1 MSRRTATL
9 VVAGLLLVALAI
21 VASTM
26 PVPYAALSPGPTA
39 DTLGADHG
47 QPLIRI
53 EQHRTYP
60 TGGRLDLTTV
70 AVTGADFRMDLLHAL
85 RGWVDP
91 QVAIVPRET
100 VYPDGTSVEEIK
112 RRNAEEMELSQ
123 QHATAAALRS
133 LDIPVTATVIVGA
146 VTKGAPALG
155 VLHAG
160 DRILAVDGEA
170 VSTPQDVRA
179 AVIRHQ
185 PGDTVRMGIRQGGR
199 TRTVEIVTAPAPGDE
214 TRAIVGIYPS
224 RGYAYPFP
232 VRIRLADVGGPS
244 AGLMFALGVV
254 DKLTPGTITRGRF
267 VAGTG
272 TIDAR
277 GNVGPIGGIQMK
289 IIGADEAGADVF
301 LTPEGNCPDAL
312 AVKPDGMR
320 LVAVRTLGDALDALE
335 ALRGSNGWGGV
346 PTCEA

>member
-60 TGGRLDLTTV
+60 TAGSLDLTTV
-70 AVTGADFRMDLLHAL
+70 AVSGADFRMDLLHAL

-123 QHATAAALRS
+123 QQATTAALRS

-146 VTKGAPALG
+146 VAKGAPALG

-160 DRILAVDGEA
+160 DRILAVDGDA
-170 VSTPQDVRA
+170 VSTPQDVRT
-179 AVIRHQ
+179 AVIRHR

-199 TRTVEIVTAPAPGDE
+199 TRTVEIVTGSDAADK
-214 TRAIVGIYPS
+214 AIVGIQAS
-224 RGYAYPFP
+224 KGYAYPFP

-254 DKLTPGTITRGRF
+254 DKLTPGALTGGRS

-272 TIDAR
+272 TIDVR
-277 GNVGPIGGIQMK
+277 GDVGPIGGIQMK
-289 IIGADEAGADVF
+289 IIGAAEAGADVF
-301 LTPEGNCPDAL
+301 LTPEGNCSDAL
-312 AVKPDGMR
+312 AVKPDGLR
-320 LVAVRTLGDALDALE
+320 LVSVRNLGDALHALE
-335 ALRGSNGWGGV
+335 ALRGSDGRERLRD
-346 PTCEA
+346 CEA